1 MASAGMC
8 TVTNTFA
15 NKTADRLSA
24 ISTNLIGVAP
34 TVDGIRD
41 GLREAS
47 SRVHDIDARLAGAQ
61 VHWPTDWASAFPLET
76 INKLNAFLADCGE
89 ATPGIAAFRANH
101 EVAGDERPMS
111 VYQPNAALAKLDIA

>member
-61 VHWPTDWASAFPLET
+61 VHWPTDWDSAFSLET
-76 INKLNAFLADCGE
+76 INKLNVFLADCGE

-101 EVAGDERPMS
+101 EVAGDEQPMS
-111 VYQPNAALAKLDIA
+111 VYQPTAALAKLDIA